1 LKVASPIAN
10 VLKKTFFKIGHPRG
24 KKDFNVMQ
32 CSGKVGFGAE
42 SSLYT
47 CDEGPKKL
55 EDRGIKTGCVR
66 TISLRYRL
74 RVAKWFVWRYM
85 TLKKKL

>member
-1 LKVASPIAN
+1 
-10 VLKKTFFKIGHPRG
+10 
-24 KKDFNVMQ
+24 MQ

-55 EDRGIKTGCVR
+55 EDRRIKTGYVR
-66 TISLRYRL
+66 TIFLRYRL
-74 RVAKWFVWRYM
+74 RIAKWFVWRYM
-85 TLKKKL
+85 TLKKKLRKCFPGVNNTCPWCPEA